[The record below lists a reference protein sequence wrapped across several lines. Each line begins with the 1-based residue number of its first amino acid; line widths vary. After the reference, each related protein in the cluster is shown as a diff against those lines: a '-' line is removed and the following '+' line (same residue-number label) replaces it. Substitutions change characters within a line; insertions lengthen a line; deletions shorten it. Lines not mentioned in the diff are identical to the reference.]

1 MREFMLVLI
10 DNPADFAHLSPE
22 EMEGIVQRYT
32 AWKDRM
38 VEEGRLVDGRKL
50 KDEGGKIL
58 RREAGRT
65 VVVDGPY
72 IEAKEVFGGY
82 FVVLAEDWDDAMRI
96 AADCPH
102 AEYGVTHVKEIDR
115 F

>member
-10 DNPADFAHLSPE
+10 DNPADFAHMTPE
-22 EMEGIVQRYT
+22 EMEGIVARYT

-38 VEEGRLVDGRKL
+38 VAGGRMVDGRKL

-58 RREAGRT
+58 RKEGGRT

-82 FVVLAEDWDDAMRI
+82 FLVLAEDWDDALRI

-102 AEYGVTHVKEIDR
+102 AEFGVTHVKEIDR
-115 F
+115 L

>member
-10 DNPADFAHLSPE
+10 DHPADFAHMSPE
-22 EMEGIVQRYT
+22 EMERIVERYT

-38 VEEGRLVDGRKL
+38 VEQGRMVDGRKL

-58 RREAGRT
+58 RKEGGET

-72 IEAKEVFGGY
+72 IEAKEVFAGY
-82 FVVLAEDWDDAMRI
+82 FLVLAEDWDDALRI

-102 AEYGVTHVKEIDR
+102 SELGVTHVREIDR
-115 F
+115 L